1 MDETKILHLLNNG
14 SQDELIAL
22 PGIGPVLAN
31 RLIAARPFDSLETAQ
46 TVNGISASL
55 LKQLA
60 DVALEPEVEP
70 SDDAPDMPA
79 PEPQPGDEA
88 PAESRLT
95 DIKERIAEKGQDI
108 KQGLSGL
115 GESISKQGQA
125 GRQTV
130 EALPQKFEEA
140 SKSHGSLWTILIS
153 SAVTALVTIL
163 LTLAVLGGING
174 SLKFATSAQ
183 VQTMQR
189 EASQLSA
196 QTDTLQQDLDGL
208 RGRVDM
214 LEGLGDRT
222 VALEI
227 AQQQLAADQETA
239 SQQVTALQT
248 EIAALNEKVTLQEER
263 TQRFET
269 FLKDLQTMLDNLF
282 TPQGGNQ

>member
-1 MDETKILHLLNNG
+1 MDETKILHLLNYG

-22 PGIGPVLAN
+22 PGIGPALAN
-31 RLIAARPFDSLETAQ
+31 RLISARPFNSLEMAQ
-46 TVNGISASL
+46 TVNGISANL
-55 LKQLA
+55 LKRIA
-60 DVALEPEVEP
+60 DVALEPEADP
-70 SDDAPDMPA
+70 SDPASDKPD
-79 PEPQPGDEA
+79 PELRAGDEA

-95 DIKERIAEKGQDI
+95 DIKERIEEGGRGI

-115 GESISKQGQA
+115 GEAVKKQGQA
-125 GRQTV
+125 ARQTV
-130 EALPQKFEEA
+130 ENLPHKFEEA
-140 SKSHGSLWTILIS
+140 SKSHGSLWMILIS
-153 SAVTALVTIL
+153 STITALVTIL

-196 QTDTLQQDLDGL
+196 LTDTFQQDLDGL

-214 LEGLGDRT
+214 LEDMGDRT
-222 VALEI
+222 VALET
-227 AQQQLAADQETA
+227 AQQQLATDQETT

-248 EIAALNEKVTLQEER
+248 EIVALNEKVALQEEQ

-269 FLKDLQTMLDNLF
+269 FLKDLQTILIKLF
-282 TPQGGNQ
+282 APQGGDQ

>member
-1 MDETKILHLLNNG
+1 
-14 SQDELIAL
+14 
-22 PGIGPVLAN
+22 
-31 RLIAARPFDSLETAQ
+31 
-46 TVNGISASL
+46 
-55 LKQLA
+55 
-60 DVALEPEVEP
+60 
-70 SDDAPDMPA
+70 
-79 PEPQPGDEA
+79 
-88 PAESRLT
+88 
-95 DIKERIAEKGQDI
+95 
-108 KQGLSGL
+108 
-115 GESISKQGQA
+115 
-125 GRQTV
+125 
-130 EALPQKFEEA
+130 
-140 SKSHGSLWTILIS
+140 
-153 SAVTALVTIL
+153 LVTIL

-269 FLKDLQTMLDNLF
+269 FLIDLQTMLDNLF